1 MAIRLIAGL
10 GNPGSEYDQTRHNA
24 GTWFVQQLALR
35 HQGLWRPD
43 TKCFGMTAKINVK
56 GEAILLLQPTTFMNR
71 SGQSVAAAAQFYKI
85 EPTDIL
91 VAHDELDLAP
101 GTARFKLDGG
111 HGGHNGIRDI
121 IPALGNRRDFMRLRV
136 GIGHPGN
143 AKAVSSYVLGKPDQ
157 TDKHAID
164 AAINEA
170 LATLSLVFSGDMIK
184 AMTQLHSFTAAHQ

>member
-1 MAIRLIAGL
+1 MPGL
-10 GNPGSEYDQTRHNA
+10 VVFTAWVSQASNESN
-24 GTWFVQQLALR
+24 
-35 HQGLWRPD
+35 GLWRAD
-43 TKCFGMTAKINVK
+43 TKCSGITAKINIE

-111 HGGHNGIRDI
+111 HGGHNGLRDI
-121 IPALGNRRDFMRLRV
+121 IPALGNRRDFVRLRV

-143 AKAVSSYVLGKPDQ
+143 AKAVRSYVLGKPDI
-157 TDKHAID
+157 TDKHAIE

-170 LATLSLVFSGDMIK
+170 LAALSLVFSGDMIK
-184 AMTQLHSFTAAHQ
+184 AMTQLHSFTAAH